1 MTQIA
6 FAFVAGVSLLQQS
19 NALPS
24 TLWLLPLVISGGI
37 ALHNKKWRLL
47 GWFILGCAW
56 ALVFSYSVLSDRL
69 DRSVEGKNLVIEGSV
84 IGLPQHF
91 DRGVRFGFDIDF
103 VEGVAKSKVV
113 KKVRLSWYSAQAKVH
128 VGDRWRFVVRLK
140 RPHGN
145 FNSANFD
152 YEKWLFVNRYRA
164 TGYVKE
170 SDKTRLLSRKAR
182 WYWPNAWREAIDERI
197 SAALGKTPA
206 RGIIKALTIGS
217 RDEISADQWR
227 ILRITG
233 TAHLIA
239 ISGLHIGLIAG
250 FGYFACKWIWCSF
263 GSLRIAP
270 RIVAELAS
278 IIVSI
283 IYASL
288 AGFSLPTQRALI
300 MVMIVMGGILCQ
312 RHVMPVRSIAV
323 AVFLI
328 VVLDPLAVLSAG
340 FWLSFAAVS
349 AIAYVTV
356 GRMGHNTGW
365 IGANRIAVVTAVGL
379 APLLMLF
386 FQQVSLIAP
395 IANIIA
401 VPWVSLLVVPLCL
414 VAAGLLSWF
423 PALGNALLGVAE
435 FSLQLIWTFLEWL
448 SVIPYA
454 SWSLPEP
461 PMWVVLLAIMG
472 VAILF
477 LPKGLPGR
485 WLGVIV
491 FLPLC
496 FPSLRE
502 PNSGTAVVTLLD
514 VGQGLAS
521 VVQTQNHTLVFDTG
535 ARFSADFDMG
545 SAVVTPFL
553 RSQGINRIDRLIISH
568 GDNDHSGGAHALARE
583 FEISSVY
590 SSVPTQIPW
599 VSARLCEAGQS
610 WTWDGVAFQ
619 ILSPLEILLDNDNEN
634 SCVLQI
640 VSMRGD
646 SVLMTGDIEK
656 KAESMLVGTYG
667 EKMHSTYLIIPHHG
681 SNTSSTKAFLD
692 AVDPVFGLVSAGYR
706 NRYGFPRPAVL
717 KRLERAGI
725 KVMNT
730 AESGAIQVGIGTGP
744 SIPLSYRESNGK
756 FYNFASDSSG

>member
-1 MTQIA
+1 M
-6 FAFVAGVSLLQQS
+6 
-19 NALPS
+19 
-24 TLWLLPLVISGGI
+24 
-37 ALHNKKWRLL
+37 
-47 GWFILGCAW
+47 
-56 ALVFSYSVLSDRL
+56 
-69 DRSVEGKNLVIEGSV
+69 
-84 IGLPQHF
+84 
-91 DRGVRFGFDIDF
+91 
-103 VEGVAKSKVV
+103 
-113 KKVRLSWYSAQAKVH
+113 
-128 VGDRWRFVVRLK
+128 VRLK

-145 FNSANFD
+145 FNSGGFD
-152 YEKWLFVNRYRA
+152 YEKWLFINRYRA
-164 TGYVKE
+164 TGYVRASE
-170 SDKTRLLSRKAR
+170 ETRLLSQEAR
-182 WYWPNAWREAIDERI
+182 WYWPNVWRQAINEQI
-197 SAALGKTPA
+197 SAALDETPA

-250 FGYFACKWIWCSF
+250 FGYFACRWIACRI

-270 RIVAELAS
+270 RIVAALAA

-300 MVMIVMGGILCQ
+300 MVVVVMGGILSQ

-349 AIAYVTV
+349 VIAYVTV
-356 GRMGHNTGW
+356 GRVGHNTGW
-365 IGANRIAVVTAVGL
+365 IGANRIAVVTAIGL
-379 APLLMLF
+379 APLLLLF

-395 IANIIA
+395 LANIIA
-401 VPWVSLLVVPLCL
+401 VPWVSLVVVPLCL
-414 VAAGLLSWF
+414 LGAGLLSWF
-423 PALGNALLGVAE
+423 PALGNALLGVSE
-435 FSLQLIWTFLEWL
+435 FALQLIWVILEWL
-448 SVIPYA
+448 STVPYA
-454 SWSLPEP
+454 AWSLPEP
-461 PMWVVLLAIMG
+461 SMWVVLMAILG

-477 LPKGLPGR
+477 LPKGLAGR
-485 WLGVIV
+485 WLGVIA

-496 FPSLRE
+496 FPSLRD

-553 RSQGINRIDRLIISH
+553 RRQGINRIDRLIISH
-568 GDNDHSGGAHALARE
+568 GDNDHIGGAHALAQE

-599 VSARLCEAGQS
+599 ISARFCKAGQS
-610 WTWDGVAFQ
+610 WIWDGVTFR

-634 SCVLQI
+634 SCVLQ
-640 VSMRGD
+640 VVAARGD

-667 EKMHSTYLIIPHHG
+667 ERLRSTYLIIPHHG
-681 SNTSSTKAFLD
+681 SNTSSTKSFLE
-692 AVDPVFGLVSAGYR
+692 AIEPVFGLVSAGYR
-706 NRYGFPRPAVL
+706 NRYGFPRQAVL
-717 KRLERAGI
+717 NRLERVGI

-730 AESGAIQVGIGTGP
+730 TESGAIQVHLGTGP
-744 SIPLSYRESNGK
+744 SAPLSYRKLNGR
-756 FYNFASDSSG
+756 FYNFGGDSSG